1 MWRPRGGRGVTTAK
15 EAKRLT
21 KAELIDQV
29 TMQSGLKKKDVT
41 VVVESVFGAISARL
55 EKHEKVQIVGFG
67 TFEPR
72 RRKARIGRDP
82 RTQEAIPIGPSW
94 SLVFRPGKQLKC
106 MVAGKAAPG
115 NLTGRTGRGG

>member
-1 MWRPRGGRGVTTAK
+1 MWRPRGARGVTAGR
-15 EAKRLT
+15 EVKRLT

-29 TMQSGLKKKDVT
+29 TRQSELKKKDVT

-55 EKHEKVQIVGFG
+55 KKHEKVQIVGFG

-72 RRKARIGRDP
+72 RRRARIGRDP
-82 RTQEAIPIGPSW
+82 RTQEAIRIGPSW

-115 NLTGRTGRGG
+115 DPTGRTGRGR

>member
-1 MWRPRGGRGVTTAK
+1 MAGREV
-15 EAKRLT
+15 KRLT

-29 TMQSGLKKKDVT
+29 TRQSGLKKKDVT
-41 VVVESVFGAISARL
+41 VVVESVFGAISGRL
-55 EKHEKVQIVGFG
+55 KKHEKVQIVGFG

-72 RRKARIGRDP
+72 HRKARIGRDP

-94 SLVFRPGKQLKC
+94 SLIFRPGKQLKS

-115 NLTGRTGRGG
+115 NPTGRTGRGG

>member
-1 MWRPRGGRGVTTAK
+1 VWRPRGDYGVTAGK
-15 EAKRLT
+15 EVKRLT

-29 TMQSGLKKKDVT
+29 TRRSGLKKKDVT
-41 VVVESVFGAISARL
+41 VVVESVFGTMSACL
-55 EKHEKVQIVGFG
+55 KEHEKVQIVGFG

-72 RRKARIGRDP
+72 RRRARIGRDP
-82 RTQEAIPIGPSW
+82 RTQEAIRIGPSW

-115 NLTGRTGRGG
+115 HPSAKANRGG